1 MESYKSP
8 PSWAL
13 RVLQSVCPPD
23 LIEEIEGDLYEAF
36 QWRIEKKGINYARRH
51 YITEVLRNLRYLRV
65 KLPFT
70 QNIGFMLLKNYFK
83 TGFRFLWKTK
93 GYSALNIIGLATG
106 IAVCWLSYIFVSD
119 EYSYDQFYP
128 NSGELYRITAT
139 MSFGD
144 EVEKFAGSSYI
155 MGEEFPNQVPGI
167 KAASRFKSGYAL
179 LKVGEET
186 FGQSIRYA
194 DPAFFDMFSIEFEV
208 GNAGDFTTPNTTV
221 IDGSTAERLGITDI
235 DGTQEIEL
243 TFGSQI
249 TRFQVTGIFKDIP
262 VNSSLRPRI
271 IVPFNFWKTI
281 VREGRLTTWYDINMN
296 TFFQLEESASVASIS
311 EGMTK
316 VLKANNEDDET
327 EVSLGLQALS
337 NIHMN
342 QDLETGNGIGGR
354 ADGQLVTTVTI
365 VGLLCLIIACL
376 NYSNFAIG
384 NYLTRLREVAVRKV
398 FGAKKK
404 FVFQQ
409 FVSETFISVFI
420 AVLLSIAIMALIL
433 PSFAEFANKRYTL
446 DTVFGTEFITGG
458 IILMILVTVLAG
470 VYPALVI
477 SRYTILSSLNGKDKK
492 GGKGVFAKALIV
504 VQFAMAVFLI
514 TGMLTINK
522 QLNYMI
528 NFDTGY
534 NDENIVTMIY
544 PLSDQTEIIKFKN
557 DLKKIPSIES
567 VTFSSS
573 YNGTDLRL
581 DENTSIDVRHARVD
595 ADFLST
601 LKISVLDGRDF
612 DVNQPSDFSSKIIIN
627 QALVDKLGLE
637 NPVGQRIPFDYG
649 DVQNP
654 MIIGVVPNYH
664 YESLH
669 SEVEPML
676 MYMSP
681 EYVMQV
687 HMIKVN
693 KYDPAVIDQI
703 EAVWKRNFAPNP
715 FEFSMLED
723 DNNAE
728 YELEASIRN
737 ISQAG
742 ALIAVVLS
750 CLGLMGVVG
759 TQVRRRLK
767 EVSIRKVVGAAPS
780 DILALFSARFIGLV
794 FIGFTIGLVLT
805 YFLIDAWLEEYTNRI
820 DFSWD
825 IGALAVVITFVVSAA
840 TIVSQLYKAI
850 HLNPVTY
857 LKEE

>member
-221 IDGSTAERLGITDI
+221 IDESTAERLGITDI

>member
-1 MESYKSP
+1 MGLYNSP
-8 PSWAL
+8 PQWAL
-13 RVLQSVCPPD
+13 YLLQKVCPED
-23 LIEEIEGDLYEAF
+23 LMEEVEGDLYEAF
-36 QWRIEKKGINYARRH
+36 QWRANEKGQSYARRK
-51 YITEVLRNLRYLRV
+51 YIFEVFRCLRYFRIKV
-65 KLPFT
+65 QT
-70 QNIGFMLLKNYFK
+70 QNNSVMLLQNYLK

-119 EYSYDQFYP
+119 EYSYDRFYP
-128 NSGELYRITAT
+128 NSSDLYRITAT
-139 MSFGD
+139 IAFQDG
-144 EVEKFAGSSYI
+144 VEYMAGSSYV
-155 MGEEFPNQVPGI
+155 MGEELPSQVPGI

-186 FGQSIRYA
+186 FGQNLRYA

-208 GNAGDFTTPNTTV
+208 GNEGDFTSPNTTV
-221 IDGSTAERLGITDI
+221 IDESTAERLGITDV

-243 TFGSQI
+243 TFGSKV
-249 TRFQVTGIFKDIP
+249 TRFQVAGIFKDIP

-271 IVPFNFWKTI
+271 IIPFNFWKTL
-281 VREGRLTTWYDINMN
+281 VSENRLTTWFDINMN
-296 TFFQLEESASVASIS
+296 TFFQLEKSANVASVSK
-311 EGMTK
+311 GMTK
-316 VLKANNEDDET
+316 VLNDNNEDDEA
-327 EVSLGLQALS
+327 EVSLGLQSLS

-342 QDLETGNGIGGR
+342 QELRTGNGIGGR
-354 ADGQLVTTVTI
+354 ADGQLVATVTI

-384 NYLTRLREVAVRKV
+384 NYLSRLREVAVRKV

-433 PSFAEFANKRYTL
+433 PAFADFANKRYTL
-446 DTVFGTEFITGG
+446 GTVFGPEFITGG
-458 IILMILVTVLAG
+458 VILMIFVTVLAG

-477 SRYTILSSLNGKDKK
+477 SRYTILSSLNGRDKK

-534 NDENIVTMIY
+534 NDENIVTMTH

-557 DLKKIPSIES
+557 ELKQIPSIEA

-573 YNGTDLRL
+573 YNGTNIRL
-581 DENTSIDVRHARVD
+581 DDNSTIDVRHARVD
-595 ADFLST
+595 ADYLST
-601 LKISVLDGRDF
+601 LKIPILNGRDF
-612 DVNQPSDFSSKIIIN
+612 DINQPSDFSSKIIIN
-627 QALVDKLGLE
+627 QALADKLGLE

-669 SEVEPML
+669 SSVEPML

-681 EYVMQV
+681 EYVMQA

-703 EAVWKRNFAPNP
+703 EAVWKQNFAPNP

-723 DNNAE
+723 DNNAA

-742 ALIAVVLS
+742 ALIAVILS

-767 EVSIRKVVGAAPS
+767 EVSIRKVVGAAPNH
-780 DILALFSARFIGLV
+780 IFALFSARFIGLV

-805 YFLIDAWLEEYTNRI
+805 YFFINAWLQEYTNRI

-825 IGALAVVITFVVSAA
+825 IGVLAVIITFAVAA
-840 TIVSQLYKAI
+840 ITIISQLYKAM